1 MTVLRWLPRLLI
13 PVLVAGALAVDSRI
27 DRSSATTAGEAAE
40 LRTQVTVP
48 PSDALTSS
56 WFCPVIG
63 MRAVAA
69 GRAEAAAELLLTN
82 LADTT
87 ASASVELRGATTGRH
102 FVTVEVAPRSTRTVN
117 ASDYVDDELTGA
129 LVEASSGGLAVTRRF
144 VSPLGIDEARC
155 SSLLSDVW
163 YASGGDTQADALH
176 SLAIMNPLPRDS
188 IVDVTFATEA
198 EFGPFVV
205 PALRG
210 LVVPAWSTVVID
222 VGEHARR
229 RDIVAAAVR
238 ARTGRVAVDSF
249 VAYDGS
255 VGRRGL
261 SVELASASL
270 SEQWLVPVAG
280 IDDHTRVWLRVFN
293 PTDEVAEIVTEVVVD
308 GSVGDHLAFAVAS
321 HDVVEL
327 SVEAPSDRAPGLT
340 TLLAPPGVAFGLTIT
355 SSNGAPTVVWTEVL
369 VGSAANPL
377 TDLPI
382 GSDAPLAPDVEPAVQ
397 TATVV
402 AQTGETTGPP
412 DPIDGPGDEQ
422 PGLAPDVSASETASG
437 LSAAS
442 SGAAI
447 VEPVFVA
454 QSGLALVPGV
464 SELRRSWLTV
474 VPTESRSEA
483 LLTVQMEPLDAA
495 TGSSPE
501 QPDDDGGVSVTRR
514 VLVGSLAGET
524 VAVIDVP
531 ASGIITHRLASGTVR
546 LLTSDTPF
554 AAILWQARAGGA
566 GLTAALPLGW

>member
-1 MTVLRWLPRLLI
+1 MTVLRWLARLLI
-13 PVLVAGALAVDSRI
+13 PALVAGALVVDSRI
-27 DRSSATTAGEAAE
+27 DRSSAATADEAAE

-82 LADTT
+82 LTDTT
-87 ASASVELRGATTGRH
+87 ASASVELRGATTGRR
-102 FVTVEVAPRSTRTVN
+102 FVKIEVAPRSTRTVN

-280 IDDHTRVWLRVFN
+280 IDDRTRVWLRVFN

-340 TLLAPPGVAFGLTIT
+340 TLLAPPGVAFGLTVT

-382 GSDAPLAPDVEPAVQ
+382 GPDAQATPDAEPAVQ

-402 AQTGETTGPP
+402 AQTGETTGPA

-437 LSAAS
+437 LG
-442 SGAAI
+442 GAAI

-464 SELRRSWLTV
+464 GELRRSWLTV
-474 VPTESRSEA
+474 VPTENRSEA

-501 QPDDDGGVSVTRR
+501 QSDDDEGVSVTRR
-514 VLVGSLAGET
+514 ILVGTLAGET

-531 ASGIITHRLASGTVR
+531 ASGIITHRLAGGTVR
-546 LLTSDTPF
+546 LLTSETPF